1 MPAIRLFAV
10 AIIVVLIAGA
20 GLGLGAALGV
30 DYARLWRPGQSTAMP
45 LTWPAI
51 VTDSGVNLR
60 TGSSLQSDVIGS
72 MATGQPVTVTGS
84 ERDGFL
90 PVEIEDQRGWIAA
103 DYLQRVTAAG
113 QSQVAEQPA
122 GPPDPPSGD
131 MVVGAVEEVAEPT
144 SLPPPEPTPVP
155 TVAVAMVDDGREPGT
170 SDVAADAPAIALDVT
185 DAPGVSAPDIPAGVG
200 SVDTGERWI
209 DVDRTT
215 ATVTL
220 YIGNRPQASFPARIG
235 QDPSVDGFYS
245 TAVGTFHVY
254 SMDSSLSSTPFV
266 EDVYLS
272 EWVGFDP
279 VRKNGFHSPVR
290 EADGSERVSQ
300 NLTTMGC
307 VRLTAEDAVTL
318 YAFAEIGMR
327 VEIHD

>member
-10 AIIVVLIAGA
+10 AIIVVLITGA
-20 GLGLGAALGV
+20 GLALGDALGV

-51 VTDSGVNLR
+51 VTDSAVNLR

-90 PVEIEDQRGWIAA
+90 PVESEGRHGWIAE
-103 DYLQRVTAAG
+103 DYLQRVTVAG
-113 QSQVAEQPA
+113 QSQVAEQHA
-122 GPPDPPSGD
+122 RPPDPPLGD
-131 MVVGAVEEVAEPT
+131 VVEVAVEEVAEPT
-144 SLPPPEPTPVP
+144 APPLPEPTPVP
-155 TVAVAMVDDGREPGT
+155 TVAVAIVDEGRAPETG
-170 SDVAADAPAIALDVT
+170 DAVADAPAHSADVT
-185 DAPGVSAPDIPAGVG
+185 NAPDAAPPDIPAAVS
-200 SVDTGERWI
+200 SVADGERWI

-235 QDPSVDGFYS
+235 QDPSADGFYS

-300 NLTTMGC
+300 HLTTMGC